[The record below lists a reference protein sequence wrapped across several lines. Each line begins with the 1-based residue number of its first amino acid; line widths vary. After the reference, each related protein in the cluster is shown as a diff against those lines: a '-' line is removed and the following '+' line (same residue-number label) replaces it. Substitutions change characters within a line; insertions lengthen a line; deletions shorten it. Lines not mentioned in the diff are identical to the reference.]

1 MSERWTWVVR
11 YIVVIILALIVAAAL
26 AEMELFRTAKVGKSG
41 LNAARIVQF
50 FGYGGA
56 LWVLWLLADRTA
68 ALIPAS
74 DERWRVLKT
83 ILVPLATLVVVAS
96 GQAVLLL
103 ILEPLMNKTLREIYN
118 WIAIAAIVAS
128 AAWLLGTLLGGP
140 ESAYKKHNASGAEKL
155 DE

>member
-1 MSERWTWVVR
+1 MSERWTWLLR

-26 AEMELFRTAKVGKSG
+26 ADMELFRTTRIGKSG

-56 LWVLWLLADRTA
+56 LWVLWLLASRAT
-68 ALIPAS
+68 ALIPPH
-74 DERWRVLKT
+74 DERWSILRT
-83 ILVPLATLVVVAS
+83 ILVPLATLVVVAC
-96 GQAVLLL
+96 GQALLLL
-103 ILEPLMNKTLREIYN
+103 ILEPLMNKTVREIYN

-128 AAWLLGTLLGGP
+128 AAWLLGTLLSGP
-140 ESAYKKHNASGAEKL
+140 GSHSKNHASRPERL